1 MNKAVLDHYHF
12 HCHCDYELLST
23 YSAVTADYLALA
35 FLSKLQPDDHDNY
48 QIVKHKHHV
57 IVHHSD
63 YLEMFQNAMIS
74 IKFSPSSKLTMIMT
88 IVYQND
94 LNSKSRF
101 FTIDCNLSPTSIM
114 IFNMC
119 LIIITNMMITFIMM
133 MMMIIVISAQLT
145 MASATQFPKV
155 DSFPGGQS

>member
-1 MNKAVLDHYHF
+1 MNKAVLDHYH
-12 HCHCDYELLST
+12 CHCDYDLLSSC
-23 YSAVTADYLALA
+23 SAVTADYLALA

-74 IKFSPSSKLTMIMT
+74 IKFSPSSKLMMIMT

-94 LNSKSRF
+94 LNSKLRF
-101 FTIDCNLSPTSIM
+101 FTIDCNLSPTSII

-119 LIIITNMMITFIMM
+119 LIIITIMMITFI